1 MAGVD
6 RYVLSIGDVLKKCVA
21 VVVDV
26 AAAECVAECVAVV
39 VAVAAAAH
47 TGETA
52 AAAAV

>member
-1 MAGVD
+1 M
-6 RYVLSIGDVLKKCVA
+6 CVA

-26 AAAECVAECVAVV
+26 AAAECLAECVAVV
-39 VAVAAAAH
+39 VAVAAAAR

>member
-1 MAGVD
+1 MFIV
-6 RYVLSIGDVLKKCVA
+6 VECLA

-26 AAAECVAECVAVV
+26 VVVVAECVALVVAVV

>member
-1 MAGVD
+1 MFIVVECLA
-6 RYVLSIGDVLKKCVA
+6 A
-21 VVVDV
+21 VVDV
-26 AAAECVAECVAVV
+26 VVVVAECVAIVVAVV